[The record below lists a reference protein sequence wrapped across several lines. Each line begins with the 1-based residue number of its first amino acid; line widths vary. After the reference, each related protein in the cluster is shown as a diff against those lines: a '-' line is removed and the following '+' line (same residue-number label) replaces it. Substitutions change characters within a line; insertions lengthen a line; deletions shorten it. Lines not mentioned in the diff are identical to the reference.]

1 MWMFITARLRS
12 WLIFA
17 IVVPIATTAVHM
29 IRERLEARSGRTP
42 LVTALNKIENIGMR
56 KVRGRRDS

>member
-17 IVVPIATTAVHM
+17 ILMPVATMAVHM
-29 IRERLEARSGRTP
+29 LRERLEAKSGRTP
-42 LVTALNKIENIGMR
+42 LVTILTKIENIGMR
-56 KVRGRRDS
+56 KVRR

>member
-17 IVVPIATTAVHM
+17 IVLPIATTAIHLL
-29 IRERLEARSGRTP
+29 RQRLEARSGRTP
-42 LVTALNKIENIGMR
+42 LVTVLTKIENLGRR
-56 KVRGRRDS
+56 KVGGRRSA

>member
-17 IVVPIATTAVHM
+17 IVMPIVTTAIHLL
-29 IRERLEARSGRTP
+29 RERLEARSGRTP
-42 LVTALNKIENIGMR
+42 LVTVLTKIENLGRR
-56 KVRGRRDS
+56 KVRGRRG

>member
-17 IVVPIATTAVHM
+17 IVLPIVTTAIHLL
-29 IRERLEARSGRTP
+29 RQRLEARSGRTP
-42 LVTALNKIENIGMR
+42 LVTVLTKIENLGRR
-56 KVRGRRDS
+56 KVGGRRSA

>member
-17 IVVPIATTAVHM
+17 IVLPIVTTAIHLL
-29 IRERLEARSGRTP
+29 RQRLEARSGRTP
-42 LVTALNKIENIGMR
+42 LVTVLTKIENLGR
-56 KVRGRRDS
+56 RRVRGRAA

>member
-17 IVVPIATTAVHM
+17 IVLPIVTTAIHLL
-29 IRERLEARSGRTP
+29 RQRLEARSGRTP
-42 LVTALNKIENIGMR
+42 LVTVLTKIENLGR
-56 KVRGRRDS
+56 RRVRGRSGA

>member
-17 IVVPIATTAVHM
+17 IVLPIVTTAIHLL
-29 IRERLEARSGRTP
+29 RQRLEARSGRTR
-42 LVTALNKIENIGMR
+42 LVTVLTKIENLGRR
-56 KVRGRRDS
+56 KVRGRRA

>member
-17 IVVPIATTAVHM
+17 IVLPIATTAIHLL
-29 IRERLEARSGRTP
+29 RQRLEARSGRTP
-42 LVTALNKIENIGMR
+42 LVTVLTKIENLGRR
-56 KVRGRRDS
+56 KVRGRRGA

>member
-17 IVVPIATTAVHM
+17 IVLPIVTTAIHLL
-29 IRERLEARSGRTP
+29 RQRLEARSGRTP
-42 LVTALNKIENIGMR
+42 LVTVLTKIENLGR
-56 KVRGRRDS
+56 REVRGRRA

>member
-17 IVVPIATTAVHM
+17 IVLPIVTTAVHLL
-29 IRERLEARSGRTP
+29 RQRLEARSGLTP
-42 LVTALNKIENIGMR
+42 LVTVLTKIENLGRR
-56 KVRGRRDS
+56 KVRGRRA

>member
-17 IVVPIATTAVHM
+17 IVLPIVTTAIHLL
-29 IRERLEARSGRTP
+29 RQRLEARSGRTR
-42 LVTALNKIENIGMR
+42 LVTVLTKIENLGRR
-56 KVRGRRDS
+56 KVRGRRGA